1 MNLLLLPMQPLPDGT
16 PFACLKATVPS
27 ANVAEPVTASRAAS
41 TININGS
48 PMTTPIYIRARNPD
62 NGARV
67 VEELLAL
74 GIPRER
80 LEVHGRE
87 IPAGLSV
94 PAKRWRDRNMTLL
107 PAALIGAVA
116 LPLLGA
122 LILGG
127 IDPSVLLVLALL
139 GAGAGLL
146 SARGRLQD
154 TRGRFGSQQQALR
167 RGDLL
172 IVAEV
177 DHSDIERVENQI
189 AERHP
194 EVLVLGSDPGG
205 SPPFP

>member
-1 MNLLLLPMQPLPDGT
+1 
-16 PFACLKATVPS
+16 
-27 ANVAEPVTASRAAS
+27 
-41 TININGS
+41 
-48 PMTTPIYIRARNPD
+48 MTTPIYIRARNPD

-80 LEVHGRE
+80 LEVHGRA
-87 IPAGLSV
+87 IPAGVSV
-94 PAKRWRDRNMTLL
+94 PTKRWRDRNTTLL
-107 PAALIGAVA
+107 WAALIGAAV

-127 IDPSVLLVLALL
+127 IDLSMLLVLALS
-139 GAGAGLL
+139 GAGVGLVW
-146 SARGRLQD
+146 ARGRLHDSQ
-154 TRGRFGSQQQALR
+154 TRFGPQQQALR

-177 DHSDIERVENQI
+177 DRSDIERVENQI